1 MAFLA
6 VGYDGLVRKW
16 NSEKE
21 VDKIKGIVL
30 FSVTRVVS
38 ASSEV
43 SVRKLSHYGITMDTD
58 RTPTTENSAAVS
70 VRGYSSPIVISF
82 ISKDDRDLFVSS
94 ISSEWSVCIKQM
106 KNSMTG

>member
-1 MAFLA
+1 MQIGQAAGALAALA
-6 VGYDGLVRKW
+6 V
-16 NSEKE
+16 KE
-21 VDKIKGIVL
+21 NKSI
-30 FSVTRVVS
+30 
-38 ASSEV
+38 SEV
-43 SVRKLSHYGITMDTD
+43 SVRELSHYGITMDTD

>member
-43 SVRKLSHYGITMDTD
+43 SVRELSHYGITMDTD

-82 ISKDDRDLFVSS
+82 ISKDDRDLFVTS